1 MHVFASKI
9 VITFVAVLVAVGLSA
24 EPVAQPAEPVFAI
37 VPLAKITPGRGVFTL
52 RATTPIVTDAVLRS
66 RGRQL
71 ASLPAP
77 ATGFNLAVR
86 VRATPKVPHIAL
98 RQQRSLAK
106 VLGEEGYRLD
116 VTPRAITIRAASPTG
131 VSYGIQTL
139 RQLFPPAIFREARLD
154 GISWQAP
161 AVSIE
166 DVPPPSWASRRCRR
180 R

>member
-37 VPLAKITPGRGVFTL
+37 VPLPAKLTPGCGVFTL

-77 ATGFNLAVR
+77 ATGFDLGCGSAR
-86 VRATPKVPHIAL
+86 RRRCRTSRCGSSDRSPKYLGRKAT
-98 RQQRSLAK
+98 
-106 VLGEEGYRLD
+106 GWTF
-116 VTPRAITIRAASPTG
+116 TPRAITIRAASPTG
-131 VSYGIQTL
+131 VS
-139 RQLFPPAIFREARLD
+139 
-154 GISWQAP
+154 
-161 AVSIE
+161 
-166 DVPPPSWASRRCRR
+166 
-180 R
+180 